1 VIVHVASIDD
11 VAPLVSLPSPPG
23 FAGGEGL
30 GVRGDSAPAG
40 ESNFREGSCP
50 PSPPAKPGGEGVMQL
65 LAERFWPGPLTLVL
79 PKSPRIPDI
88 VTAGGPTIAVRVP
101 NHPIALE
108 LLRVAGIPLAAPSAN
123 PSTQLSPTRA
133 EHVLRGLGGKIDL
146 ILDGGPTTG
155 GIESTV
161 LDVTT
166 DPPTLLRPGLVTR
179 AMLEAVVGPIRLR
192 PVAELSSPARSP
204 GQQEKHYAPR
214 TPLEIAPDS
223 GLQRVH
229 LHLEAGRRVGW
240 LTIGPANRDVPACVR
255 IVEMPEIPQAFAACL
270 YDTLHVLDAEELD
283 VLVMSRPP
291 LGDLWTAVH
300 DRLYRAGRFSE

>member
-1 VIVHVASIDD
+1 MQPCS
-11 VAPLVSLPSPPG
+11 PS
-23 FAGGEGL
+23 
-30 GVRGDSAPAG
+30 S
-40 ESNFREGSCP
+40 
-50 PSPPAKPGGEGVMQL
+50 
-65 LAERFWPGPLTLVL
+65 WPGPLTLVL
-79 PKSPRIPDI
+79 PKSPRVPDI
-88 VTAGGPTIAVRVP
+88 VTAGGPTIAIRVP

-108 LLRVAGIPLAAPSAN
+108 LLRIAGIPLAAPSAN
-123 PSTQLSPTRA
+123 LSTQLSPTRA
-133 EHVLRGLGGKIDL
+133 EHVLRGLDGKIDL

-179 AMLEAVVGPIRLR
+179 AMLEAAIGPIRLR
-192 PVAELSSPARSP
+192 PVAEFGAPARSP

-223 GLQRVH
+223 GLQRVR

-270 YDTLHVLDAEELD
+270 YDTLHVLDALELD

-291 LGDLWTAVH
+291 LGDVWTAVH
-300 DRLYRAGRFSE
+300 DRLCRAGRFSE